1 MKFKDLRFKIKT
13 YVLYVLLLT
22 ILIFGLNLCF
32 SKFMFG
38 VWVYSYNSIQPD
50 NITESIEKDWLIS
63 DSLEVIYP
71 VNIDTAY
78 QKQISENF
86 NFWCIKR
93 VKRRAVGF
101 IGWDYN
107 VERNRTLRVDLE
119 IESPF
124 EDLGIK
130 SFDIMRLKEPINE
143 IFKNNT
149 LSPGIMTPKS
159 SRGFACKEKDTVE
172 LSFLKSISRQHNNQL
187 FKVFSKIK
195 VVVK

>member
-1 MKFKDLRFKIKT
+1 MKFKYLRFKIKT
-13 YVLYVLLLT
+13 YVLYVLLLM

-32 SKFMFG
+32 NKFMFG
-38 VWVYSYNSIQPD
+38 VWVYSYNSIEPD
-50 NITESIEKDWLIS
+50 NITEAIEKDWLIS
-63 DSLEVIYP
+63 DSLDVIYP

-78 QKQISENF
+78 KKQISKNF
-86 NFWCIKR
+86 KFWCIKR

-101 IGWDYN
+101 ISWDYN

-119 IESPF
+119 TKSPF
-124 EDLGIK
+124 EVLGIN

-159 SRGFACKEKDTVE
+159 LRGFACKEKDTLE

>member
-1 MKFKDLRFKIKT
+1 
-13 YVLYVLLLT
+13 
-22 ILIFGLNLCF
+22 
-32 SKFMFG
+32 MFG

-50 NITESIEKDWLIS
+50 NITEAIEKDCLIS

-71 VNIDTAY
+71 VNIDATY
-78 QKQISENF
+78 KKQISNNF
-86 NFWCIKR
+86 NFWSIKR

-124 EDLGIK
+124 EDLGIN

-149 LSPGIMTPKS
+149 LSPGLMTPKS
-159 SRGFACKEKDTVE
+159 SRGFACKEKDTLE